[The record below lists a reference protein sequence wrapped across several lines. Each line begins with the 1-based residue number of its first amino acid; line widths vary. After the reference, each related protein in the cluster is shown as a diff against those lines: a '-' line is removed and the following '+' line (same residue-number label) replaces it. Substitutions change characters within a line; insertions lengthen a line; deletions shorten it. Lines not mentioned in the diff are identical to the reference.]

1 MCSSAGWVYAHDS
14 AFWCVQTAGPREVCV
29 PVFSSFPP
37 CLFQG
42 EAGPTGAR
50 GPEGAQGPRGEPGT
64 PGSPGPA
71 GASVSAAFLWPEG
84 PGVCGPGALDSVL
97 RCEGK
102 LHSDPVLAPH
112 LYRQVFLCPLLPL
125 EASSGMMPGMGRA
138 QPPDLCPGRAGRA
151 GVYSLLLIL

>member
-1 MCSSAGWVYAHDS
+1 MTQLFGACRQPALERSVS
-14 AFWCVQTAGPREVCV
+14 P
-29 PVFSSFPP
+29 SSFPP

-102 LHSDPVLAPH
+102 LHSDPVLAPPS
-112 LYRQVFLCPLLPL
+112 LQTSLPL
-125 EASSGMMPGMGRA
+125 SPSAP
-138 QPPDLCPGRAGRA
+138 
-151 GVYSLLLIL
+151 